1 MASIDFKRGRD
12 ELTAARRDLRGLLFA
27 AFFFSIFVNLLMLTG
42 PLYMLQVYDRVLGS
56 RSEATLWALSALMAV
71 MYLAMG
77 LLDFARGRIMAR
89 IGADGAMRAR
99 MAAAEEEVAAGRI
112 GPAAAA
118 SQVLDPILPRR

>member
-89 IGADGAMRAR
+89 IGAR
-99 MAAAEEEVAAGRI
+99 MQQSWTAG
-112 GPAAAA
+112 
-118 SQVLDPILPRR
+118 SLPLR

>member
-1 MASIDFKRGRD
+1 MAFIDFKRGRD

-89 IGADGAMRAR
+89 IGARMQQKLDRRVFSAAMKR
-99 MAAAEEEVAAGRI
+99 MALVPSDPVALAAQRD
-112 GPAAAA
+112 
-118 SQVLDPILPRR
+118 L